1 MSSLMIVS
9 SVAASIV
16 ISILLKKIKK
26 KEILKSPSKYYY
38 LFVAGLNFLTIYM
51 PVFWIKKCFLI
62 LLIPLLVYQAFLDKE
77 TMELSNILSLLIAAV
92 GILYV
97 LITKQ
102 YSNIFTAFI
111 LMCIYAVFSLLG
123 PVGFGDVKLVFGLG
137 LFLHNYTSLL
147 FYPFLLSILG
157 ELIIRCF
164 KKKKDTVFAFGP
176 YILAGF
182 YVAVFYLEKT
192 LL

>member
-1 MSSLMIVS
+1 MSSLIIAIC
-9 SVAASIV
+9 VAASIV
-16 ISILLKKIKK
+16 ISVLLKKIKK

-38 LFVAGLNFLTIYM
+38 LFVVGLNFLTIYM

-182 YVAVFYLEKT
+182 YVSVFYLERT
-192 LL
+192 LS